1 MSKRTALAIL
11 TAAAL
16 TCLAACAGPP
26 SKGPIKQATLNHDQN
41 QISIT
46 AKGPYDNIQPR
57 AVVGGFLA
65 ATAGDDGDPAFQ
77 VAQQFMADG
86 VGKAWIGDKRIA
98 AGDTIVYA
106 ESQPRFTGTSIMS
119 PDGTTAAVASNSGG
133 GLGQTTTVTATV
145 TQIAVLRDGGFY
157 HSTTPTSMQVTFKL
171 GRVKVGPGAG
181 VQWRITEPP
190 AGPDGSPQ
198 RLISVAD
205 LRRAYQALPV
215 FEPVAGGT
223 SLATATVDQI
233 YVMPSDALRTYEAL
247 VRALLFCAGS
257 KDPAQ
262 VGFDQT
268 KVRVVLA
275 GLPKPAAGRPVLSG
289 GKLTDALVSTF
300 QAATPYLQLSGNTP
314 PPATLSLRVGQ
325 TETTS
330 QIVPPTS
337 VRYPPV
343 YFAAG
348 GSVKATDG
356 QA

>member
-119 PDGTTAAVASNSGG
+119 QDGTNAAVESNSGG
-133 GLGQTTTVTATV
+133 GLGQTLWLIAILILMTSSLFGSLNFLTTIINMRA
-145 TQIAVLRDGGFY
+145 
-157 HSTTPTSMQVTFKL
+157 
-171 GRVKVGPGAG
+171 PG
-181 VQWRITEPP
+181 
-190 AGPDGSPQ
+190 
-198 RLISVAD
+198 L
-205 LRRAYQALPV
+205 
-215 FEPVAGGT
+215 
-223 SLATATVDQI
+223 
-233 YVMPSDALRTYEAL
+233 
-247 VRALLFCAGS
+247 
-257 KDPAQ
+257 
-262 VGFDQT
+262 
-268 KVRVVLA
+268 
-275 GLPKPAAGRPVLSG
+275 
-289 GKLTDALVSTF
+289 
-300 QAATPYLQLSGNTP
+300 
-314 PPATLSLRVGQ
+314 
-325 TETTS
+325 
-330 QIVPPTS
+330 
-337 VRYPPV
+337 
-343 YFAAG
+343 
-348 GSVKATDG
+348 
-356 QA
+356 